1 MSKLVWDVAGTR
13 RFETGVSNGVL
24 YPKGVSGTYT
34 GGVAWNGL
42 TGVTESPGGAE
53 PTDLYADDIKYAVLR
68 APETHGGN
76 IESFTY
82 PDEFAECDG
91 SKEVAKG
98 AMVGQ

>member
-53 PTDLYADDIKYAVLR
+53 PTDLYADDIKYAVL
-68 APETHGGN
+68 
-76 IESFTY
+76 
-82 PDEFAECDG
+82 
-91 SKEVAKG
+91 
-98 AMVGQ
+98 